1 MKVGII
7 GLPQSGKTTLFHALL
22 HGAQEGA
29 VPGFA
34 GAHHGT
40 VPVPDPR
47 FDYLVSLYQ
56 PKKATPATVEFIDG
70 AAHISTERHKPAFG
84 TDFFQG
90 VRQVDALVHVVDAFS
105 GTVDPLQA
113 ARRVDE
119 ELLLADLM
127 MVEGRLE
134 RLEKTLRARKDA
146 LAERT
151 EHEVLRQVKE
161 LLDNE
166 TPLRLA
172 SLTAD
177 QQKILRGFQWMTLKP
192 MVVVANVDEA
202 RLQSGEPLTALQE
215 YCQEHGERYVQL
227 CAEIEWEIT
236 QLSPEEEP
244 EFLQAMGIEE
254 PARLRVIHEVYGALG
269 VITFFTFNENEV
281 RAWTLPRGCTAL
293 EAAGRIHSDM
303 ARGFIRAE
311 VLSWAQMEQHGSWE
325 NAKHAGAIR
334 LEHKDYVV
342 QDGDILFI
350 RFKV

>member
-22 HGAQEGA
+22 HGAHEGV
-29 VPGFA
+29 VPGVA

-40 VPVPDPR
+40 VTVPDQR
-47 FDYLVSLYQ
+47 FDYLVNLYK

-70 AAHISTERHKPAFG
+70 AAHISTERHKPTFD

-90 VRQVDALVHVVDAFS
+90 IRQVDALLHVIDAFS
-105 GTVDPLQA
+105 DTVDPLQA

-119 ELLLADLM
+119 ELLLADLI
-127 MVEGRLE
+127 MVEGRIE

-146 LAERT
+146 MPERA
-151 EHEVLRQVKE
+151 EHELLVHVKT
-161 LLDNE
+161 LLEGE

-172 SLTAD
+172 QFTPD
-177 QQKILRGFQWMTLKP
+177 QEKILRGFHLMTLKP
-192 MVVVANVDEA
+192 VVVAANVDEA
-202 RLQSGEPLTALQE
+202 RLPSGEHVSALE
-215 YCQEHGERYVQL
+215 AYCREHGERLVRL
-227 CAEIEWEIT
+227 CAEVEWEIT

-244 EFLQAMGIEE
+244 EFLRAMGIEE
-254 PARLRVIHEVYGALG
+254 PARLRVVREVYDALG
-269 VITFFTFNENEV
+269 LITFFTFNENEV
-281 RAWTLPRGCTAL
+281 RAWTLPRGSTAL
-293 EAAGRIHSDM
+293 DAAGRIHSDM

-325 NAKHAGAIR
+325 NAKHAGVIR
-334 LEHKDYVV
+334 LEHKEYVV
-342 QDGDILFI
+342 QDGDVIFI

>member
-7 GLPQSGKTTLFHALL
+7 GLPQSGKTTLFRALL
-22 HGAQEGA
+22 HGAHEGA
-29 VPGFA
+29 VPGIA

-40 VPVPDPR
+40 IIVPDPR
-47 FDYLVSLYQ
+47 FDYLVNLYK

-70 AAHISTERHKPAFG
+70 AAHVSTERHKPAFG

-90 VRQVDALVHVVDAFS
+90 IRQVDALVHVIDAFS
-105 GTVDPLQA
+105 GTIDPLQA

-134 RLEKTLRARKDA
+134 RIEKTLRVRKDA
-146 LAERT
+146 MPERAEREALT
-151 EHEVLRQVKE
+151 LAKS
-161 LLDNE
+161 LLDKE

-172 SLTAD
+172 QFTPD
-177 QQKILRGFQWMTLKP
+177 QEKLLRSFNFMTLKP
-192 MVVVANVDEA
+192 VVVVANVDET
-202 RLQSGEPLTALQE
+202 RLQSGEPVAELET
-215 YCQEHGERYVQL
+215 YCREHGERFLQM

-244 EFLQAMGIEE
+244 EFLRAMGIEQ
-254 PARLRVIHEVYGALG
+254 PARLRLVREAYDALG
-269 VITFFTFNENEV
+269 LITFFTFNENEV
-281 RAWTLPRGCTAL
+281 RAWTLPQGSSAV

-311 VLSWAQMEQHGSWE
+311 VLSWKQMEEHGSWE

-342 QDGDILFI
+342 QDGDILYI

>member
-22 HGAQEGA
+22 HGAHEGA

-40 VPVPDPR
+40 VVVPDPR

-70 AAHISTERHKPAFG
+70 AAHISKERHKPAFG

-113 ARRVDE
+113 VRRVDE

-127 MVEGRLE
+127 MAEGRLE

-146 LAERT
+146 MPERM
-151 EHEVLRQVKE
+151 EHEVLLHVKT
-161 LLDNE
+161 LLEGE

-172 SLTAD
+172 QFTPD
-177 QQKILRGFQWMTLKP
+177 QQKMLRGFQWMTLKP

-202 RLQSGEPLTALQE
+202 RLQSGEPLEALRA
-215 YCQEHGERYVQL
+215 YCHEHGERFVQL

-236 QLSPEEEP
+236 QLAPEEEP

-254 PARLRVIHEVYGALG
+254 PARLRVIHEVYDALG
-269 VITFFTFNENEV
+269 LLTFFTFNENEV
-281 RAWTLPRGCTAL
+281 RAWTLPRGSTAL
-293 EAAGRIHSDM
+293 DAAGRIHSDM

-311 VLSWAQMEQHGSWE
+311 VLSWAQLEQHGSWE

-334 LEHKDYVV
+334 LEHKDYVL
-342 QDGDILFI
+342 QDGDVIFI

>member
-47 FDYLVSLYQ
+47 FDYLVSRYQ

-134 RLEKTLRARKDA
+134 RLEKTLRVRKDA

-151 EHEVLRQVKE
+151 EHEVLRHVKE

-172 SLTAD
+172 SLAAD

-254 PARLRVIHEVYGALG
+254 PARLRVIHEVYDALG
-269 VITFFTFNENEV
+269 LITFFTFNENEV
-281 RAWTLPRGCTAL
+281 RAWTLPRGGTAL

>member
-1 MKVGII
+1 MKVGLI

-22 HGAQEGA
+22 HGAHEGA
-29 VPGFA
+29 VPGIA

-40 VPVPDPR
+40 INVPDPR
-47 FDYLVSLYQ
+47 FDHLVNLYK

-90 VRQVDALVHVVDAFS
+90 VRQVDALVHVIDVFS
-105 GTVDPLQA
+105 GTIDPVQA

-134 RLEKTLRARKDA
+134 RLEKTLRVRKDA
-146 LAERT
+146 MPERA
-151 EHEVLRQVKE
+151 EHEALSHAKT
-161 LLDNE
+161 LLDAE

-172 SLTAD
+172 QFTPD
-177 QQKILRGFQWMTLKP
+177 QEKLLRSFNFMTLKP
-192 MVVVANVDEA
+192 VVVVANIDEA
-202 RLQSGEPLTALQE
+202 RLQSGEPVAELET
-215 YCQEHGERYVQL
+215 YCREQGERFLQMCV
-227 CAEIEWEIT
+227 EIEWEIT

-244 EFLQAMGIEE
+244 EFLQAMGIEQ
-254 PARLRVIHEVYGALG
+254 PARLRLVREVYDALG
-269 VITFFTFNENEV
+269 FITFFTFNENEV
-281 RAWTLPRGCTAL
+281 RAWTLPKGSTAL

-311 VLSWAQMEQHGSWE
+311 VLSWPQIEEHGSWE
-325 NAKHAGAIR
+325 SAKQAGAIR

-342 QDGDILFI
+342 QDGDILYI

>member
-22 HGAQEGA
+22 HGAHEGA
-29 VPGFA
+29 VPGLA

-40 VPVPDPR
+40 IPVPDPR
-47 FDYLVSLYQ
+47 FDYLVQ
-56 PKKATPATVEFIDG
+56 VVKPKKATPATVEFIDG

-90 VRQVDALVHVVDAFS
+90 IRQVDALVHVVDAFS
-105 GTVDPLQA
+105 GTVDSLQA
-113 ARRVDE
+113 VRRVDE

-127 MVEGRLE
+127 MVEARLE

-146 LAERT
+146 MPERAEHDLLT
-151 EHEVLRQVKE
+151 HVKS
-161 LLDNE
+161 LLENE
-166 TPLRLA
+166 TPLTLA
-172 SLTAD
+172 EFYPD
-177 QQKILRGFQWMTLKP
+177 QEKMLRGFQFMTLKP
-192 MVVVANVDEA
+192 MLVVANIDEG
-202 RLQSGEPLTALQE
+202 RLQTGESLPELQE
-215 YCQEHGERYVQL
+215 YCQQHGHRYLSL
-227 CAEIEWEIT
+227 CAEIEYEIT

-254 PARLRVIHEVYGALG
+254 PARPRVLREVYDALG
-269 VITFFTFNENEV
+269 LITFFTFNENEV
-281 RAWTLPRGCTAL
+281 RAWTLPRGSTAL
-293 EAAGRIHSDM
+293 EAAGRIHSDI

-342 QDGDILFI
+342 QDGDVIYI

>member
-7 GLPQSGKTTLFHALL
+7 GLPHSGKSTLFHALL
-22 HGAQEGA
+22 HGAHEGA
-29 VPGFA
+29 VPGVA

-40 VPVPDPR
+40 ITVPDPR
-47 FDYLVSLYQ
+47 FDYLVNLYQ

-90 VRQVDALVHVVDAFS
+90 IRQVDALVHVIDAFS
-105 GTVDPLQA
+105 GTIDPLQA

-119 ELLLADLM
+119 ELLLADLV
-127 MVEGRLE
+127 MVEGRIE
-134 RLEKTLRARKDA
+134 RLEKTLRVRKDA
-146 LAERT
+146 MPERA
-151 EHEVLRQVKE
+151 EHELLVQVKG
-161 LLDNE
+161 LLE
-166 TPLRLA
+166 GESPLRLA
-172 SLTAD
+172 QFTSD
-177 QQKILRGFQWMTLKP
+177 QEKMLRGFNLMTLKP
-192 MVVVANVDEA
+192 MVVVANVDEG
-202 RLQSGEPLTALQE
+202 RLQSGERLSALE
-215 YCQEHGERYVQL
+215 AYCHEQGERFVQL

-254 PARLRVIHEVYGALG
+254 PARLRVAREVYDALG
-269 VITFFTFNENEV
+269 LITFFTFNENEV
-281 RAWTLPRGCTAL
+281 RAWTLPRGSTAL
-293 EAAGRIHSDM
+293 DAAGRIHSDM

-311 VLSWAQMEQHGSWE
+311 VLSWAQMQQHGSWE

-334 LEHKDYVV
+334 LEHKEYVV
-342 QDGDILFI
+342 QDGDVIFI

>member
-22 HGAQEGA
+22 HGAHEGA
-29 VPGFA
+29 VPGVA
-34 GAHHGT
+34 GAHHATIT
-40 VPVPDPR
+40 VPDAR
-47 FDYLVSLYQ
+47 FDYLVQLYK

-70 AAHISTERHKPAFG
+70 AAHISAERHKPAFG

-90 VRQVDALVHVVDAFS
+90 IRQVEALVHVVDVFS
-105 GTVDPLQA
+105 GTVDPMQA
-113 ARRVDE
+113 VRRVDE

-146 LAERT
+146 MPERA
-151 EHEVLRQVKE
+151 EHEVLTFVKQ
-161 LLDNE
+161 LLE
-166 TPLRLA
+166 EEKPLRLA
-172 SLTAD
+172 PFTPD
-177 QQKILRGFQWMTLKP
+177 QERILRGFSFMTRKP
-192 MVVVANVDEA
+192 MVVVANVHETH
-202 RLQSGEPLTALQE
+202 LQSGQSPAELLS
-215 YCQEHGERYVQL
+215 YCQQHGHRYLEL
-227 CAEIEWEIT
+227 CAEIEYEIT

-244 EFLQAMGIEE
+244 EFLQAMGIEQ
-254 PARLRVIHEVYGALG
+254 PARLRLVREVYDALRL
-269 VITFFTFNENEV
+269 ITFFTFNENEV
-281 RAWTLPRGCTAL
+281 RAWTLPQGATAL

-311 VLSWAQMEQHGSWE
+311 VLSWDQMQQYGSWE

-334 LEHKDYVV
+334 LEHKEYVV
-342 QDGDILFI
+342 QDGDVLYI